1 MNRILNQL
9 EWGVDMSI
17 GNNIGDSIWNS
28 IMGTNNSDSQ
38 QSTTNDNKQVPLKKL
53 KNMNKMW
60 KEKMKECNN
69 KVRQLKQQ
77 LQTMQQQPMMQ
88 QSMMQQP
95 MMEPSMM
102 PQYPV
107 MVQGENPMV
116 LRPSN
121 KTQGGKKRKSMKKKT
136 KRKSKKSRKH

>member
-1 MNRILNQL
+1 MNRVLNQL
-9 EWGVDMSI
+9 EWGIDMSI

-38 QSTTNDNKQVPLKKL
+38 QSTTNDNKQIPLKKL

-77 LQTMQQQPMMQ
+77 LQTMQQQPIMQ
-88 QSMMQQP
+88 QHIMQQP
-95 MMEPSMM
+95 IMQQ
-102 PQYPV
+102 QYPV
-107 MVQGENPMV
+107 MLHQEQPMIMT
-116 LRPSN
+116 SSK